1 MPAPNEDAEFLDS
14 SPPHWAANGLSWFI
28 LLIAVLAAIGVLV
41 VRVPETVGGRF
52 LLLPVSGVDP
62 VRAFRDGVVSSVP
75 ATEGALVRR
84 RAPLFVLRS
93 SPMGDRAADRR
104 TLETQRDADQTR
116 LTIAASQRDTRRRA
130 AQSDIRRLETR
141 SAYLDRLLVSK
152 RQRLVLLRELAD
164 SAVSGARRG
173 SVGRLEAA
181 RLEFEAGTIAEEIQS
196 AEDERDDVQA
206 AIQRIHQDD
215 AAYELEYQQTRRNL
229 EESIETARIRI
240 GALTADLVDL
250 SDSGMVVLSPCEG
263 TVLRLHVST
272 PGHVVKEGEV
282 LAELACTGEQLQAEL
297 VVSQAGLPLVEPGQS
312 VKLRYD
318 AFPYQ
323 RYGVR
328 FGTVRWVGQAG
339 TTRADSGSF
348 RALIDVRDTVVMVRG
363 AARPFLP
370 GMGGVAEIVVG
381 RRSLLSFAFEPV
393 RALRE
398 NLRAPPPP

>member
-1 MPAPNEDAEFLDS
+1 MPAPNDDAEFLDS
-14 SPPHWAANGLSWFI
+14 TPPHWAANGLSWFI
-28 LLIAVLAAIGVLV
+28 LLIALLAAVAVIV

-52 LLLPVSGVDP
+52 MLLPISGVDP

-104 TLETQRDADQTR
+104 TLETQRDADRTR
-116 LTIAASQRDTRRRA
+116 LTIVASQRETRRRGA
-130 AQSDIRRLETR
+130 ESDIRRLETR
-141 SAYLDRLLVSK
+141 RAYLDRILVSK
-152 RQRLVLLRELAD
+152 RQRLALLRELAD
-164 SAVSGARRG
+164 SATSGARRG

-181 RLEFEAGTIAEEIQS
+181 RLEFEASTIAEEIQS
-196 AEDERDDVQA
+196 SEDERDDVRA
-206 AIQRIHQDD
+206 GIERIHQDE

-229 EESIETARIRI
+229 EESIETAGIRI
-240 GALTADLVDL
+240 GALGQDLINL

-263 TVLRLHVST
+263 TVLRLHVNT
-272 PGHVVKEGEV
+272 PGHVVKEGEI

-297 VVSQAGLPLVEPGQS
+297 VVSEAGLPMVQAGQS

-348 RALIDVRDTVVMVRG
+348 RALIDVQDTAVMVRG
-363 AARPFLP
+363 TARRFLP
-370 GMGGVAEIVVG
+370 GMGGFAEIVVG

-398 NLRAPPPP
+398 NLREPPQ